1 MTYANKSAKEILAEE
16 KAKAKKPEDAKKTEE
31 KKEDSK

>member
-1 MTYANKSAKEILAEE
+1 MSTLSDRSKGKYKEYNDG
-16 KAKAKKPEDAKKTEE
+16 KKPADAKKTEE

>member
-1 MTYANKSAKEILAEE
+1 MSTLSDRRKGIFKEYVDG
-16 KAKAKKPEDAKKTEE
+16 KKPEDVKKTEE

>member
-1 MTYANKSAKEILAEE
+1 MSTLSDRQKGIFKEYVDC
-16 KAKAKKPEDAKKTEE
+16 KKPEDAKKTEE

>member
-1 MTYANKSAKEILAEE
+1 MSTLSDRAKGIFKEYVDG
-16 KAKAKKPEDAKKTEE
+16 KKPADAKKTEE

>member
-1 MTYANKSAKEILAEE
+1 MSTLSDRRQGILKEYVDG
-16 KAKAKKPEDAKKTEE
+16 KKPANAKKTEE